1 MAASSMPTKAER
13 LSAYSP
19 DGRLCLVTGGTQ
31 GIGRAVVEELAG
43 LGAKVFT
50 CARNAADL
58 ASLLE
63 QSAAAGWDVD
73 GVVADVSQASDR
85 QLLMQAVSDAFGG
98 QLNVLFNNVGT
109 NIRQPTVDFT
119 QEDFQRLIA
128 INLES
133 AFAMSQ
139 LAHPLLKASGDGIVI
154 FNSSVA
160 GGPTAMQSGSVY
172 GLTKAALNQM
182 ARNFTCEWAAKDHIR
197 AVSVAPW
204 YTATPLAQQ
213 VLQDE
218 EYERKVLERTPMG
231 RIAQPQEV
239 ARVVSFLAS
248 PASSYMAGSG
258 LRGSSRR
265 LHGGTHGEAPRASR
279 RAEDKCRC
287 C

>member
-1 MAASSMPTKAER
+1 LLGPPFAATC
-13 LSAYSP
+13 P
-19 DGRLCLVTGGTQ
+19 DTNDFPCPCSLA

-172 GLTKAALNQM
+172 GLTKV
-182 ARNFTCEWAAKDHIR
+182 W
-197 AVSVAPW
+197 
-204 YTATPLAQQ
+204 
-213 VLQDE
+213 
-218 EYERKVLERTPMG
+218 
-231 RIAQPQEV
+231 
-239 ARVVSFLAS
+239 S
-248 PASSYMAGSG
+248 PCA
-258 LRGSSRR
+258 
-265 LHGGTHGEAPRASR
+265 
-279 RAEDKCRC
+279 
-287 C
+287 